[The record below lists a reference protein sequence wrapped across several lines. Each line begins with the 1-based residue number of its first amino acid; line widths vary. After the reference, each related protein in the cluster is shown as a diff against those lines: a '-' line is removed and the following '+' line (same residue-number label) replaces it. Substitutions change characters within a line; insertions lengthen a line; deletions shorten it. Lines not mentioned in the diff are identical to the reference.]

1 MSSTEN
7 QPLEIVKGQNT
18 QKNDI
23 KEINVPI
30 RFNTL
35 KQIKIGP
42 WDEKEEEILL
52 NWVKE
57 KGPCG
62 WTKCAKRIKYRTGKQ
77 CREHWNNSLN
87 DSLKKGQWTS
97 EENLLILKLYDK
109 FKSWKKI
116 LPVFP
121 GRAENAI
128 KNRFYIQLRK
138 IWLKNPKND
147 KNEHVSKIR
156 LESLILCFD
165 EALKAAE
172 DDYYEEN
179 KNVKK
184 ENFNNYL
191 REIEK
196 LVEDTKKGNYIDIT
210 SLREK
215 TLEFEED
222 ENLEND
228 SDSISMEDD
237 EDEMKKKIQRME
249 SKLSDINKPNS
260 KIKKVESKSISFKN
274 KEVENTF
281 LGKKSK
287 KIKKEE
293 SPHFL
298 YEGKVKKKEPKSKSS
313 QNKKNVSKKKITKN
327 SNSKL
332 DINNKNNFE
341 KPYDVFES
349 RPSNKNIQSR
359 NSKYNNFNSFYGVN
373 LNSKNSLFAKQS
385 FLQKPSYLEKSSFI
399 QKPSNLEKSGFIRGP
414 SFREN
419 YSFLE
424 GPCLNT
430 RQSQRGFNLFAKSSY
445 LGDY

>member
-1 MSSTEN
+1 MSSTKN

-18 QKNDI
+18 KKNDI

-52 NWVKE
+52 NWVTE

-109 FKSWKKI
+109 FKSCKKI

-121 GRAENAI
+121 GRAENSI

-156 LESLILCFD
+156 LKSLLLCFD

-184 ENFNNYL
+184 ESFNNYL

-210 SLREK
+210 SLREE

-222 ENLEND
+222 ENLD
-228 SDSISMEDD
+228 KDRDSISMEDD

-274 KEVENTF
+274 KEFENTF

-293 SPHFL
+293 SPHFS

-332 DINNKNNFE
+332 DNNKNNFE

-373 LNSKNSLFAKQS
+373 LNSKDSLFAKQS

-399 QKPSNLEKSGFIRGP
+399 QKPSNLEKSGFIQKP

>member
-35 KQIKIGP
+35 KQIKIGQ

-147 KNEHVSKIR
+147 KSEHVSKIR

-179 KNVKK
+179 KNVK
-184 ENFNNYL
+184 
-191 REIEK
+191 R
-196 LVEDTKKGNYIDIT
+196 
-210 SLREK
+210 
-215 TLEFEED
+215 
-222 ENLEND
+222 
-228 SDSISMEDD
+228 
-237 EDEMKKKIQRME
+237 
-249 SKLSDINKPNS
+249 
-260 KIKKVESKSISFKN
+260 KVLI
-274 KEVENTF
+274 
-281 LGKKSK
+281 
-287 KIKKEE
+287 I
-293 SPHFL
+293 
-298 YEGKVKKKEPKSKSS
+298 
-313 QNKKNVSKKKITKN
+313 I
-327 SNSKL
+327 
-332 DINNKNNFE
+332 
-341 KPYDVFES
+341 
-349 RPSNKNIQSR
+349 
-359 NSKYNNFNSFYGVN
+359 
-373 LNSKNSLFAKQS
+373 
-385 FLQKPSYLEKSSFI
+385 
-399 QKPSNLEKSGFIRGP
+399 
-414 SFREN
+414 
-419 YSFLE
+419 
-424 GPCLNT
+424 
-430 RQSQRGFNLFAKSSY
+430 
-445 LGDY
+445 

>member
-18 QKNDI
+18 PKNDI

-121 GRAENAI
+121 GRAENSI

-147 KNEHVSKIR
+147 KKEHVSKIR

-215 TLEFEED
+215 TLEFKED
-222 ENLEND
+222 ENLDND
-228 SDSISMEDD
+228 RDSISMEDD

-293 SPHFL
+293 SPHFSC
-298 YEGKVKKKEPKSKSS
+298 ERKVKKKEPKSKSP